1 MIGMLRAGSFLCLL
15 YSTIRTIIMRTMSSP
30 PLTPLAYAILG
41 LLHLEPRT
49 GYALRKVFETTP
61 MGHYSSSPGAIY
73 PALKRLEERGLASSE
88 IDSSTQLRPKQ
99 VYAPT
104 TAGVNVLREWVSRP
118 VSDEDVVDK
127 LDELMLRFS
136 FMGTLVDD
144 VASYQF
150 LVRLA
155 ESIEAYTET
164 LEQVLA
170 TIPETG
176 SPHGRLALLSG
187 IENYRTQARW
197 ARRAMRSFKPE

>member
-1 MIGMLRAGSFLCLL
+1 
-15 YSTIRTIIMRTMSSP
+15 MSKPS
-30 PLTPLAYAILG
+30 LTSLAYAILG

-49 GYALRKVFETTP
+49 GYSLRKVFETTP

-73 PALKRLEERGLASSE
+73 PALKRLEERGLASSQ
-88 IDSSTQLRPKQ
+88 IDNTTRLRPKQ

-104 TAGVNVLREWVSRP
+104 EEGLNVLREWVSRP
-118 VSDEDVVDK
+118 VSTEDVVDR

-150 LVRLA
+150 LLQVA
-155 ESIEAYTET
+155 ESIETYVET
-164 LEQVLA
+164 LELVLS
-170 TIPETG
+170 TIPEAG
-176 SPHGRLALLSG
+176 PPHGRLALLSG